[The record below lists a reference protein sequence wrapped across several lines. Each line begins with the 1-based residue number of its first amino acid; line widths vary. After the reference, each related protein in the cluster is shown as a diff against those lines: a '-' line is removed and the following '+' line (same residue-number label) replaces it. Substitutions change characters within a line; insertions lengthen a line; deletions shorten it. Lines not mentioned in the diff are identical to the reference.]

1 MMTKWIHDY
10 DLFLFDFDGL
20 LVNTEELHFQAYV
33 QMCLK
38 RGFDLKWNFNEFSL
52 AAHYNSE
59 GLKNRIYA
67 ALPDLYAQETEWSI
81 LYEEKKAA
89 YLRLLH
95 EGSVRLMPGV
105 ASLLQ
110 NLQSANI
117 VRCVVTHSAAESI
130 RLIRLQNPL
139 LNTIPYWITREDYS
153 KPKPNSECYEVAI
166 KRYSNGSSRIIG
178 FEDVPKGL
186 NALLQTRAKPVLICS
201 PEVDYL
207 STMRD
212 VKHYASFED
221 ISDKNRP

>member
-1 MMTKWIHDY
+1 MTIEWIHDY

-33 QMCLK
+33 QMCLN
-38 RGFDLKWNFNEFSL
+38 RGFDLQWSFNQFSL
-52 AAHYNSE
+52 AAHYKSE
-59 GLKNRIYA
+59 ALQSSIYA
-67 ALPDLYAQETEWSI
+67 ELPLLKAQEPNWSI

-89 YLRLLH
+89 YLRLLN

-117 VRCVVTHSAAESI
+117 TRCVVTHSAIESI
-130 RLIRLQNPL
+130 RLIRSQLPL

-153 KPKPNSECYEVAI
+153 EPKPNSECYEVAI
-166 KRYSNGSSRIIG
+166 KRYSNGSSKVIG

-186 NALLQTRAKPVLICS
+186 NALRQTRAKPVLICS
-201 PEVDYL
+201 SEVDYL
-207 STMRD
+207 STIGD
-212 VKHYASFED
+212 IKHYASFELIND
-221 ISDKNRP
+221 QNRP